1 MKLVEHPLT
10 IEKHCFLMNNQRSM
24 YWEKQR
30 MLIIADLHLGKSA
43 HFRKNGFAVPSF
55 THQTDLD
62 RLSRLITY
70 YKVDRVV
77 VVGDFI
83 HAKSNKE
90 VIDFLAFTQKHSLVK
105 FVLIKGNHDRLS
117 DTFLYSIGINEISTD
132 LVCDGVLFIHEP
144 PITSTE
150 QITISGHY
158 HPGVQLQLLKNKY
171 KRLPC
176 FVVDNQQIILPAFS
190 TFTGLDSTKEYENP
204 TYYAFYDNGFVRV

>member
-24 YWEKQR
+24 YWKKQR

-90 VIDFLAFTQKHSLVK
+90 VIDFLAFTQKHSLVE
-105 FVLIKGNHDRLS
+105 FVLIKGNHDRTNNHFRALPS
-117 DTFLYSIGINEISTD
+117 RRST
-132 LVCDGVLFIHEP
+132 
-144 PITSTE
+144 
-150 QITISGHY
+150 TI
-158 HPGVQLQLLKNKY
+158 VKK
-171 KRLPC
+171 
-176 FVVDNQQIILPAFS
+176 
-190 TFTGLDSTKEYENP
+190 
-204 TYYAFYDNGFVRV
+204 